1 LLKKSFYVLF
11 VFLVLM
17 TFSCGKNQTAEN
29 KSDAKKDNT
38 KFEWAENISIND
50 IPEFPVKGFFN
61 GTEVSFKYICFIKW
75 RGSNDNEIQF
85 STNKPQSSCGAVVN
99 DTAFIFTSLKKDLT
113 KGEVL
118 KENFTIT
125 FDSYASYILIN
136 VGEDSRKI
144 NAPWNA
150 AIRIDDIG
158 EKTVKGKIAIC
169 FKDEKKSWVAGKFE
183 AILCNN

>member
-1 LLKKSFYVLF
+1 MESNFNLYSEYYDLLYNDKDYNSEAGYISDCIKSN
-11 VFLVLM
+11 
-17 TFSCGKNQTAEN
+17 FSHAN
-29 KSDAKKDNT
+29 
-38 KFEWAENISIND
+38 SIL
-50 IPEFPVKGFFN
+50 EFGSGTGRHGF
-61 GTEVSFKYICFIKW
+61 SFKYVCFIKW

-85 STNKPQSSCGAVVN
+85 STNKPQSNCGAVVN
-99 DTAFIFTSLKKDLT
+99 DTAFIFSSLKKDLT

-118 KENFTIT
+118 KENFTKT

-136 VGEDSRKI
+136 VGEDSKKI

-150 AIRIDDIG
+150 AIRIDEIG